1 MGTPVAINSNTYNM
15 KTPLSNMFD
24 VKQADIEGT
33 NSQSKLD
40 ESSRK
45 RMGLSAFS
53 NTSPKVL

>member
-1 MGTPVAINSNTYNM
+1 
-15 KTPLSNMFD
+15 MFD